1 VGYRCAANA
10 GPALAA
16 VVTNL
21 ASKHFPEL
29 ISRIC
34 FSLHFDQVSQ
44 QFTFA
49 SSIPHRE
56 YLELVAWLSV
66 R

>member
-10 GPALAA
+10 GPAPAA

-21 ASKHFPEL
+21 ASKHLSKL
-29 ISRIC
+29 ISRVC

-49 SSIPHRE
+49 SSIALRE
-56 YLELVAWLSV
+56 YFELVAWLSV